1 MYNNSHTAYNND
13 RNVSLAEREQADAIK
28 SNLDKILHYERYRN
42 NADTPVGSVAPVE
55 REQRET
61 VSTLKNSA
69 PESVNYREEEVNDDL
84 RPSSTTMQFGTSED
98 NDVYEDLAY
107 DKKSEKEEFRLS
119 SKGKILIAVYSI
131 VVAIIL
137 SLIVINSRMLKSLDQ
152 SISSYGSRIDDLNA
166 EYTRISTEYDSIME
180 NEEEIG
186 KWAADHGMEYGKAA

>member
-1 MYNNSHTAYNND
+1 MYNNGHTAYNND

-69 PESVNYREEEVNDDL
+69 PESVNYREEEVNEDL

-98 NDVYEDLAY
+98 NDV
-107 DKKSEKEEFRLS
+107 
-119 SKGKILIAVYSI
+119 
-131 VVAIIL
+131 
-137 SLIVINSRMLKSLDQ
+137 
-152 SISSYGSRIDDLNA
+152 
-166 EYTRISTEYDSIME
+166 TRILHTTKRVKKRNSDS
-180 NEEEIG
+180 
-186 KWAADHGMEYGKAA
+186 AAKARF